1 MSPEQTRFQ
10 GRGCAAGEFEGEA
23 VVSNQPFGFW
33 QGMDPETGVVIDK
46 RHDACGL
53 SVKGKVFV
61 FPFGRGSTGTPGI
74 FLEAVRNGCAPGAI
88 VNVKSEPMIIMCA
101 LLAEAFFRVW
111 IPIVD
116 RVPGDLSAH
125 LQAGDRVRI
134 NGTTGVVT
142 VVSRLPRE
150 AWSGQ
155 AGREGGP
162 PTAAG

>member
-10 GRGCAAGEFEGEA
+10 GRGCAAGEFEGEV

-33 QGMDPETGVVIDK
+33 QGMDPQTGVVIDK
-46 RHDACGL
+46 RHDACGQ
-53 SVKGKVFV
+53 SVKGKAFV

-101 LLAEAFFRVW
+101 LLAEAFFKVS

-116 RVPGDLSAH
+116 CVAVDLSAH
-125 LQAGDRVRI
+125 LQTGDRVRI
-134 NGTTGVVT
+134 NGATGMVEVV
-142 VVSRLPRE
+142 
-150 AWSGQ
+150 AHG
-155 AGREGGP
+155 GGP
-162 PTAAG
+162 RPEPQRIARLDGQGE